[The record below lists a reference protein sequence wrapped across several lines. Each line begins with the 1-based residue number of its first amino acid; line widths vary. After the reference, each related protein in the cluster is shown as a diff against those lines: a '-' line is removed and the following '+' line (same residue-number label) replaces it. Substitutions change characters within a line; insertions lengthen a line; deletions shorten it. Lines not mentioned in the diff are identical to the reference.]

1 MFEGGHCEKIH
12 EGIHPKSGY
21 SKNYRTTPK
30 NRPKTAKKD
39 PISMSNRNKSIE
51 AQTIAKAMISH
62 GYDPED
68 SKTRTVADF
77 WMAWI
82 ETQAGPEEANTPP
95 YRAQT
100 STAERGGGLVP
111 VAAPLSYQL
120 MEIEETGTYVRAQVQ
135 TSEGKKWASAWD
147 KDAGALRSCRPGER
161 VMLDL
166 SPSKCGKYLNIKNV
180 VKPVVAEEIPF

>member
-1 MFEGGHCEKIH
+1 
-12 EGIHPKSGY
+12 
-21 SKNYRTTPK
+21 
-30 NRPKTAKKD
+30 
-39 PISMSNRNKSIE
+39 MSNRNKSIE

-82 ETQAGPEEANTPP
+82 DTQAGPEEANTPP

-100 STAERGGGLVP
+100 PTAAKGGGMGP
-111 VAAPLSYQL
+111 VAGTYQL
-120 MEIEETGTYVRAQVQ
+120 MYIEDKGTYVRAQVQ
-135 TSEGKKWASAWD
+135 TEEGKKWGSAWD
-147 KDAGALRSCRPGER
+147 KDAGALRSCREGER

-166 SPSKCGKYLNIKNV
+166 VPSKCGKYVNIKNV
-180 VKPVVAEEIPF
+180 VKPVVAEQIPF

>member
-1 MFEGGHCEKIH
+1 MFDDGHCEKIH
-12 EGIHPKSGY
+12 EGIHPKSGLNPN
-21 SKNYRTTPK
+21 KPLTGQKR
-30 NRPKTAKKD
+30 AKKD

-68 SKTRTVADF
+68 GKTRTVADF

-82 ETQAGPEEANTPP
+82 DTQAGPEEANTPP

-100 STAERGGGLVP
+100 STAERGGGLGP
-111 VAAPLSYQL
+111 VAGTYQL
-120 MEIEETGTYVRAQVQ
+120 MEIEDKGTYVRAQVQ
-135 TSEGKKWASAWD
+135 TEEGKKWASAWD

-166 SPSKCGKYLNIKNV
+166 NPSKCGKYLNIKNV